1 MSFFAQEGHEER
13 EAATNARLDAL
24 GLFERWRTLARIY
37 QAALL
42 ICAVL
47 TALLGQSTWGWVLLV
62 ISIYLVF
69 LCCISHSEFK
79 HWELRIEMFGHETRL
94 RNFLVQ
100 RDIEN
105 KVKSQ
110 NGP

>member
-1 MSFFAQEGHEER
+1 MSFFAQEGHEEK
-13 EAATNARLDAL
+13 EAANNAFLDAL

-37 QAALL
+37 QVALL

-47 TALLGQSTWGWVLLV
+47 AALLGQSTWGWVLLV

-79 HWELRIEMFGHETRL
+79 HWELRIEMFGHEKRL
-94 RNFLVQ
+94 RDFIVQ

-105 KVKSQ
+105 KGTSQ